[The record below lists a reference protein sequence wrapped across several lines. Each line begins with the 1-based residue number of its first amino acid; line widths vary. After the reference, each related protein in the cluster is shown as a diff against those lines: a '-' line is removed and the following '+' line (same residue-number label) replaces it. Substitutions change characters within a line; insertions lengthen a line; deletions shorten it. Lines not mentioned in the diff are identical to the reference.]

1 MALNILIFLSQSRST
16 SLGNEK
22 TSLKKRERGKFGDK
36 KKCLLLN
43 CFIAACI
50 CKLCLSFFFVNL
62 LTVNLF
68 IFAFSELISPKE
80 N

>member
-36 KKCLLLN
+36 KKM
-43 CFIAACI
+43 FIAE
-50 CKLCLSFFFVNL
+50 
-62 LTVNLF
+62 LF
-68 IFAFSELISPKE
+68 YCSMYL
-80 N
+80 